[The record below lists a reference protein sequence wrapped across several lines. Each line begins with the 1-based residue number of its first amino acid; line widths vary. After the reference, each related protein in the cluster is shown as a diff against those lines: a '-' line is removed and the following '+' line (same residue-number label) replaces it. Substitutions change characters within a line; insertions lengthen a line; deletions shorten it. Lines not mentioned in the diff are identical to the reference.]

1 MMSAKAFFLNTGEP
15 MSSARQNVNEPN
27 RRARAQVLRFA
38 IAALIA
44 AAGGFAPT
52 AARAADPVITG
63 VLGSYTSGVW
73 PFLIGMKKGFFAR
86 HDIRPEVVFVPT
98 AQGLV
103 QQLAAGS
110 LDIIAVNG
118 LVEPLHAVEKG
129 APVAIMRIIGQTPN
143 YVMIGRRGIADLKS
157 LKGKKIAIGGLR
169 DINKIYLDR
178 VMIPNGLKDGDYD
191 IIVIGATGA
200 RFAALQSGAI
210 DATMLV
216 PPFNF
221 TAIKAGHVS
230 LGLVRDY
237 AKDLPQTGM
246 QVSQRWAAAHPS
258 QAKAINQVIDEAVAW
273 FYDPGNRSE
282 AIDILTQASKANRE
296 EIADSYDFLAGIE
309 FFARTSAIRR
319 EPLNAMMKDMVTIKD
334 MASIIPIESL
344 VVKGLNDITE

>member
-1 MMSAKAFFLNTGEP
+1 MRSV
-15 MSSARQNVNEPN
+15 RQHVDSPSL
-27 RRARAQVLRFA
+27 RHRARSVSLAVAVLMG
-38 IAALIA
+38 LG
-44 AAGGFAPT
+44 GGFVASG
-52 AARAADPVITG
+52 ARSAEPVVTG

-86 HDIRPEVVFVPT
+86 HDITPDVVFVPT
-98 AQGLV
+98 APGLV

-110 LDIIAVNG
+110 LDLIAVNG
-118 LVEPLHAVEKG
+118 LAEPLHAVEKG

-143 YVMIGRRGIADLKS
+143 YVMIARRGIPDLKS

>member
-1 MMSAKAFFLNTGEP
+1 
-15 MSSARQNVNEPN
+15 MSSARQNVNETN
-27 RRARAQVLRFA
+27 RRASAPVLRLA
-38 IAALIA
+38 IAALMA
-44 AAGGFAPT
+44 AAVGGLAPT
-52 AARAADPVITG
+52 VARAADPVITG

-86 HDIRPEVVFVPT
+86 HDIRPDVVFVPT
-98 AQGLV
+98 APGLV

-110 LDIIAVNG
+110 LDMIAVNG

-143 YVMIGRRGIADLKS
+143 YVMVGRRGITDLKA

-169 DINKIYLDR
+169 DINKVFLDR
-178 VMIPNGLKDGDYD
+178 VMIPNGLKDTDYD

-221 TAIKAGHVS
+221 MATKAGFTS

-246 QVSQRWAAAHPS
+246 QISKRWAAAHMKE
-258 QAKAINQVIDEAVAW
+258 AKAINDVIDEAVTW
-273 FYDPGNRSE
+273 FYKHENRDE
-282 AIDILTQASKANRE
+282 AIDILTQASKANRD
-296 EIADSYDFLAGIE
+296 EIADSYDFLVSID
-309 FFARTSAIRR
+309 FFARTSGIRR
-319 EPLNAMMKDMVTIKD
+319 EPLNALMKEMVAIKD
-334 MASIIPIESL
+334 MASMIPIESL
-344 VVKGLNDITE
+344 LVKGLNEVTD

>member
-1 MMSAKAFFLNTGEP
+1 
-15 MSSARQNVNEPN
+15 MSSVRQNVSKPSLH
-27 RRARAQVLRFA
+27 RRTRSVSLAV
-38 IAALIA
+38 ALLMGIYGA
-44 AAGGFAPT
+44 FVPT
-52 AARAADPVITG
+52 AARSSDPVVTG

-73 PFLIGMKKGFFAR
+73 PFLIGMNKGLFAR
-86 HDIRPEVVFVPT
+86 HNIKPDVVFAPT
-98 AQGLV
+98 APGLV

-110 LDIIAVNG
+110 LDMVAVNG
-118 LVEPLHAVEKG
+118 LAEPLHAVEKG

-143 YVMIGRRGIADLKS
+143 YVMIGRPGISDLKS

-169 DINKIYLDR
+169 DINKIFLDR
-178 VMIPNGLKDGDYD
+178 VLIPNGLKDGDYD

-221 TAIKAGHVS
+221 TAIKAGFPS

-246 QVSQRWAAAHPS
+246 QVSNRWAAAHLT
-258 QAKAINQVIDEAVAW
+258 QAKAINEVIDEAVSW
-273 FYDPGNRSE
+273 FYNPQNRDE
-282 AIDILTQASKANRE
+282 AIDILTQASRANRE
-296 EIADSYDFLAGIE
+296 EIAESYDFLVAIE
-309 FFARTSAIRR
+309 FFARTSTIRR
-319 EPLNAMMKDMVTIKD
+319 TPLNAMMKDMVAIKD

-344 VVKGLNDITE
+344 LVKGLNDVTD

>member
-1 MMSAKAFFLNTGEP
+1 MNSFRHFRPL
-15 MSSARQNVNEPN
+15 
-27 RRARAQVLRFA
+27 
-38 IAALIA
+38 A
-44 AAGGFAPT
+44 AAVAVLIGAGTAFAPT
-52 AARAADPVITG
+52 TVRAADPVITG

-73 PFLIGMKKGFFAR
+73 PFLIGMKKGLFAR
-86 HDIRPEVVFVPT
+86 HDIRPDVVFVPT
-98 AQGLV
+98 APGLV

-110 LDIIAVNG
+110 LDMIAVNG

-143 YVMIGRRGIADLKS
+143 YVMIGRKGITDLKS

-169 DINKIYLDR
+169 DINKVFLDR
-178 VMIPNGLKDGDYD
+178 VMIPNGLKDSDYD

-221 TAIKAGHVS
+221 TAIKSGHTS

-246 QVSQRWAAAHPS
+246 QISKRWAATHAK
-258 QAKAINQVIDEAVAW
+258 QAQAINTVIDESV
-273 FYDPGNRSE
+273 
-282 AIDILTQASKANRE
+282 
-296 EIADSYDFLAGIE
+296 
-309 FFARTSAIRR
+309 
-319 EPLNAMMKDMVTIKD
+319 
-334 MASIIPIESL
+334 
-344 VVKGLNDITE
+344 

>member
-1 MMSAKAFFLNTGEP
+1 MI
-15 MSSARQNVNEPN
+15 SARQHVGKPGL
-27 RRARAQVLRFA
+27 RSRARSVAFA
-38 IAALIA
+38 IAALIGL
-44 AAGGFAPT
+44 AGGFVPT
-52 AARAADPVITG
+52 AARSDDPVITG

-73 PFLIGMKKGFFAR
+73 PFLIGMKKGFFAQR
-86 HDIRPEVVFVPT
+86 NIKPDVVFVPT
-98 AQGLV
+98 APGLV

-118 LVEPLHAVEKG
+118 LAEPLHAVEKG

-143 YVMIGRRGIADLKS
+143 YVMIARRDIPDLKS

-178 VMIPNGLKDGDYD
+178 VLIPNGLKDGDYD

-200 RFAALQSGAI
+200 RFAALQSGAV

-221 TAIKAGHVS
+221 TAIKAGFTS
-230 LGLVRDY
+230 LGLVSDY

-246 QVSQRWAAAHPS
+246 QVSSRWAASHQS
-258 QAKAINQVIDEAVAW
+258 QAKAINEVIDEAVAW
-273 FYDPGNRSE
+273 FYRPENREE

-296 EIADSYDFLAGIE
+296 EIAQSYEFLAGIE
-309 FFARTSAIRR
+309 FFARTSTIRR
-319 EPLNAMMKDMVTIKD
+319 APLNAMMKDMVAIKD
-334 MASIIPIESL
+334 MASVIPIESL
-344 VVKGLNDITE
+344 LVKGLNDITD

>member
-1 MMSAKAFFLNTGEP
+1 MRSV
-15 MSSARQNVNEPN
+15 RQHVDSPSL
-27 RRARAQVLRFA
+27 RHRARSVSLAVAVLMG
-38 IAALIA
+38 LG
-44 AAGGFAPT
+44 GGFVASG
-52 AARAADPVITG
+52 ARSAEPVVTG

-86 HDIRPEVVFVPT
+86 HDITPDVVFVPT
-98 AQGLV
+98 APGLV

-110 LDIIAVNG
+110 LDLIAVNG
-118 LVEPLHAVEKG
+118 LAEPLHAVEKG

-143 YVMIGRRGIADLKS
+143 YVMIARRGIPDLKS

-273 FYDPGNRSE
+273 FYDSGNRSE

>member
-1 MMSAKAFFLNTGEP
+1 MRIIRQKADRQ
-15 MSSARQNVNEPN
+15 SARN
-27 RRARAQVLRFA
+27 RTLSLPLA
-38 IAALIA
+38 IALLLS
-44 AAGGFAPT
+44 GVFAPT
-52 AARAADPVITG
+52 GARAADTVVTG

-86 HDIRPEVVFVPT
+86 HDIIPDVVFAPT
-98 AQGLV
+98 APGLV

-110 LDIIAVNG
+110 LDIVAVNG
-118 LVEPLHAVEKG
+118 LAEPLHAVEKG

-143 YVMIGRRGIADLKS
+143 YVMVARRGIADLKS

-169 DINKIYLDR
+169 DINKIFLDR
-178 VMIPNGLKDGDYD
+178 VMIPNGLKDTDYD

-221 TAIKAGHVS
+221 TAIKAGHTS

-246 QVSQRWAAAHPS
+246 QVSQRWAASHPN
-258 QAKAINQVIDEAVAW
+258 QAKAINQVVDEAIAW
-273 FYDPGNRSE
+273 FNNPANRDE
-282 AIDILTQASKANRE
+282 AIDILAQASKANRE
-296 EIADSYDFLAGIE
+296 ETADSYDFLVGIE
-309 FFARTSAIRR
+309 FFARTSTIRR
-319 EPLNAMMKDMVTIKD
+319 EPLNAMMRDMVAIKD

-344 VVKGLNDITE
+344 LVKGLNNVAD

>member
-1 MMSAKAFFLNTGEP
+1 
-15 MSSARQNVNEPN
+15 MSSVRQHVDKPSLR
-27 RRARAQVLRFA
+27 RRARSVPFA
-38 IAALIA
+38 IAVLIGLS
-44 AAGGFAPT
+44 GGLVPIG
-52 AARAADPVITG
+52 ARSADPVVTG

-86 HDIRPEVVFVPT
+86 HDIRPDVVFVPT
-98 AQGLV
+98 APGLV

-110 LDIIAVNG
+110 LDLIAVNG
-118 LVEPLHAVEKG
+118 LAEPLHAVEKG

-143 YVMIGRRGIADLKS
+143 YVMISRRDIPDLKS

-178 VMIPNGLKDGDYD
+178 VLIPNGLKDGDYD

-221 TAIKAGHVS
+221 TAIKAGFTS

-246 QVSQRWAAAHPS
+246 QVSKRWAAAHPNE
-258 QAKAINQVIDEAVAW
+258 ARAINQVIDEAVAW
-273 FYDPGNRSE
+273 FYRPENRNE
-282 AIDILTQASKANRE
+282 AIEILTQASKANRE
-296 EIADSYDFLAGIE
+296 EIADSYDFLVGIE

-319 EPLNAMMKDMVTIKD
+319 EPLNAMMKDMVAIKD

-344 VVKGLNDITE
+344 LVNGLNDVTD

>member
-1 MMSAKAFFLNTGEP
+1 MRAIRQDANTPRLRG
-15 MSSARQNVNEPN
+15 SARFVSLGV
-27 RRARAQVLRFA
+27 AMVV
-38 IAALIA
+38 ALCSA
-44 AAGGFAPT
+44 LVPAT
-52 AARAADPVITG
+52 ARAAERVVTG

-73 PFLIGMKKGFFAR
+73 PFLIGMKKGLFAR
-86 HDIRPEVVFVPT
+86 HDIAPDVIFAPT
-98 AQGLV
+98 APGLV

-110 LDIIAVNG
+110 LDMIAVNG

-143 YVMIGRRGIADLKS
+143 YVMIGRRGITDLKS

-169 DINKIYLDR
+169 DINKVFLDR
-178 VMIPNGLKDGDYD
+178 VMIPNGLKDTDYD

-221 TAIKAGHVS
+221 TAIKSGHVS

-246 QVSQRWAAAHPS
+246 QISKRWAAAHLG
-258 QAKAINQVIDEAVAW
+258 QAKAINQVIDESVTW
-273 FYDPGNRSE
+273 LYKRENRDE
-282 AIDILTQASKANRE
+282 AIDILTEASKGNRQ
-296 EIADSYDFLAGIE
+296 EIADSYDFSSIWNSSRRPAG
-309 FFARTSAIRR
+309 FG
-319 EPLNAMMKDMVTIKD
+319 
-334 MASIIPIESL
+334 ASP
-344 VVKGLNDITE
+344 